1 MTFQIS
7 PKSPFTNMIPA
18 KMELRRLFRVSFI
31 LENGIAIEMS
41 DHTSP
46 APINIKGV
54 MFWNNGMKSA
64 VRPTMNAFIPK
75 AIESNNDCFLLCIR

>member
-1 MTFQIS
+1 
-7 PKSPFTNMIPA
+7 MIPA

-41 DHTSP
+41 DHTNP

-64 VRPTMNAFIPK
+64 MSPAMNVFTPK
-75 AIESNNDCFLLCIR
+75 AMESNNKCFVF